1 MLIGITGGI
10 GSGKS
15 TIAQALRS
23 RGYAVYDTDTE
34 AKRIIVEN
42 PMVRSQVE
50 MLFGSQVFEGDVYR
64 TQLVAKQVFHH
75 PDLLTELNHIVHPA
89 VAFHLKQWAK
99 EQEICNSQHA
109 HKVRPGDRTS
119 IQLSICF
126 VESAILFASGLD
138 ALCEKVVVVT
148 APEAL
153 RIERTLQRDY
163 RGERTA
169 ENVAKVK
176 QRIAAQAEEESAI
189 EHTLHAQCQ
198 TPKIVTIVNDGSVSV
213 EQLTD
218 KILSLLQ

>member
-23 RGYAVYDTDTE
+23 RGYAVYDTDSE

-50 MLFGSQVFEGDVYR
+50 MLFGSQVFEGNVYR

-75 PDLLTELNHIVHPA
+75 PDLLAQLNSIVHPA
-89 VAFHLKQWAK
+89 VAFHLKQWAR
-99 EQEICNSQHA
+99 EQAEEATHPIQPYKA
-109 HKVRPGDRTS
+109 GRLEARP
-119 IQLSICF
+119 ICF

-138 ALCEKVVVVT
+138 KLCDKIVVVT

-153 RIERTLQRDY
+153 RIERTIQRDY
-163 RGERTA
+163 RGEETP
-169 ENVAKVK
+169 ENIAKVK
-176 QRIAAQAEEESAI
+176 QRIIAQTHEVS
-189 EHTLHAQCQ
+189 L
-198 TPKIVTIVNDGSVSV
+198 TPKPMLRVENDGTASV
-213 EQLTD
+213 EQLVD
-218 KILSLLQ
+218 EIVAWAKRE

>member
-50 MLFGSQVFEGDVYR
+50 MLFGSQVFEGNVYR

-75 PDLLTELNHIVHPA
+75 PDLLAELNHIVHPA

-99 EQEICNSQHA
+99 EQEKDKGLRTQDKRRNSF
-109 HKVRPGDRTS
+109 DS
-119 IQLSICF
+119 
-126 VESAILFASGLD
+126 
-138 ALCEKVVVVT
+138 
-148 APEAL
+148 
-153 RIERTLQRDY
+153 
-163 RGERTA
+163 
-169 ENVAKVK
+169 EN
-176 QRIAAQAEEESAI
+176 S
-189 EHTLHAQCQ
+189 
-198 TPKIVTIVNDGSVSV
+198 
-213 EQLTD
+213 
-218 KILSLLQ
+218 

>member
-75 PDLLTELNHIVHPA
+75 PDLLAELNHIVHPA
-89 VAFHLKQWAK
+89 VAFHLKQWVK
-99 EQEICNSQHA
+99 EQEGTHPSPPYKGGRLEIT
-109 HKVRPGDRTS
+109 P
-119 IQLSICF
+119 ICF

-153 RIERTLQRDY
+153 RIERTIQRDY

-169 ENVAKVK
+169 ENIAKVK
-176 QRIAAQAEEESAI
+176 QRIAAQAHEECPSEKPLLRV
-189 EHTLHAQCQ
+189 E
-198 TPKIVTIVNDGSVSV
+198 NDGTTSV
-213 EQLTD
+213 EQLADEVVAWATRE
-218 KILSLLQ
+218 

>member
-23 RGYAVYDTDTE
+23 QGYAVYDTDTE

-50 MLFGSQVFEGDVYR
+50 MLFGSQVFEGNVYR

-75 PDLLTELNHIVHPA
+75 PDLLAELNHIVHPA

-99 EQEICNSQHA
+99 EQEKDKGLRTQDKRPIC
-109 HKVRPGDRTS
+109 PGTPR
-119 IQLSICF
+119 QVGAEICF

-138 ALCEKVVVVT
+138 KLCDKIVVVT

-153 RIERTLQRDY
+153 RIERTIQRDY

-176 QRIAAQAEEESAI
+176 QRIAAQAHEDCPTTKPLLRVE
-189 EHTLHAQCQ
+189 
-198 TPKIVTIVNDGSVSV
+198 NDGQKTI
-213 EQLTD
+213 EQLAD
-218 KILSLLQ
+218 EVIRWAES

>member
-50 MLFGSQVFEGDVYR
+50 MLFGSQVFEGNVYR

-75 PDLLTELNHIVHPA
+75 PDLLAELNHIVHPA
-89 VAFHLKQWAK
+89 VAFHLKQWAR
-99 EQEICNSQHA
+99 EHA
-109 HKVRPGDRTS
+109 TPTPQSSTLNHQPSTT
-119 IQLSICF
+119 ICF

-138 ALCEKVVVVT
+138 KLCDKIVLVT

-153 RIERTLQRDY
+153 RIERTILRDY
-163 RGERTA
+163 HGERTT
-169 ENVAKVK
+169 ENIAKVK
-176 QRIAAQAEEESAI
+176 QRIAAQTEEEAAMRRCQDTSHNKHNFI
-189 EHTLHAQCQ
+189 LTL
-198 TPKIVTIVNDGSVSV
+198 INDGALSI
-213 EQLTD
+213 EELTNEIIRSAY
-218 KILSLLQ
+218 KV

>member
-50 MLFGSQVFEGDVYR
+50 MLFSSQVFEGNVYR

-75 PDLLTELNHIVHPA
+75 PDLLAELNHIVHPA
-89 VAFHLKQWAK
+89 VAFHLKQWVK
-99 EQEICNSQHA
+99 EQEGTHP
-109 HKVRPGDRTS
+109 RPPYKGGRLETTP
-119 IQLSICF
+119 ICF

-138 ALCEKVVVVT
+138 ALCEKVVVVI

-153 RIERTLQRDY
+153 RIERTIQRDY

-176 QRIAAQAEEESAI
+176 QRIAAQAHEECPSEKPLLRV
-189 EHTLHAQCQ
+189 E
-198 TPKIVTIVNDGSVSV
+198 NDGTTSV
-213 EQLTD
+213 EQLADEVVAWATCE
-218 KILSLLQ
+218 

>member
-15 TIAQALRS
+15 TIAQALRE
-23 RGYAVYDTDTE
+23 RGYAVYDTDKE

-75 PDLLTELNHIVHPA
+75 PDLLAQLNHIVHPA
-89 VAFHLKQWAK
+89 VAFHLRQWAK
-99 EQEICNSQHA
+99 EQEEGILA
-109 HKVRPGDRTS
+109 HPCKERGLEPKHF
-119 IQLSICF
+119 CF

-138 ALCEKVVVVT
+138 KLCDKTVVVT

-153 RIERTLQRDY
+153 RIERTIRRDY
-163 RGERTA
+163 HGAPTP
-169 ENVAKVK
+169 ENIAKVK
-176 QRIAAQAEEESAI
+176 QRIAAQANEDYPTTMSLLRVENNGTKSI
-189 EHTLHAQCQ
+189 
-198 TPKIVTIVNDGSVSV
+198 
-213 EQLTD
+213 EQLAD
-218 KILSLLQ
+218 EVLEWAQS